1 MFNPYYTRVL
11 TLGKYAALVVMC
23 FNFIAGSFVS
33 AEEVCKFGYTGQPEN
48 LHLSTISVPH
58 EIVAMSEYVHVGTP
72 IFVNEQVVYTPSIFF
87 IIDNST
93 SMSGNGM
100 TGMDVWGNR
109 FKVTR
114 DLIDTLKIKFPGV
127 EVGIAAFRTYL
138 FFDPTDS
145 DYFVQCPQQSTGAYL
160 PLFKLNTKFPPD
172 NKFGWEILQGFLEID
187 TVNNDHVDLKY
198 EPSNIFD
205 NLSGTNIN
213 SGFDAAKH
221 AFLSSKYPKGCHYII
236 FLSDGE
242 ANQPMM
248 GNPDAYVAGTDVPT
262 TFTVYFSS
270 NGTAPQSIQN
280 MTENIKTN
288 GYSSSNPGSNLWAF
302 ENTEYEVLMKFLMD
316 NVISVITQEQISY
329 PVDLSV
335 NGIDPVDEWDSTG
348 FNFSELF
355 PLTGDTTEFVMN
367 IDYHV
372 FMDSITDNG
381 DTIVIEK
388 DTSSHVE
395 FNVAF
400 DKNASL
406 SDDYTVECWDR
417 TLAFYYNGN
426 QVSLVDETMGTLEI
440 RFTEKEVDVLYGYE
454 DVSVE
459 ITHTE
464 GNDKDKETLKLSYK
478 GSYFTGTF
486 LRKIAGPNQGDG
498 FLQHSEEDSIVAIL
512 RNQKLP
518 LDTLRVTVPFILSG
532 TVTLRNGIYFDNN
545 AEGFV
550 DSVFIELYG
559 TKIEDNIDEL
569 VEIIK
574 LPEHRK
580 FTVMDYSYVSDGIAL
595 KVREGADKPQ
605 TYVTDKDILE
615 VTDTLLL
622 KNGGYLLPTSN
633 PIRIIDSIAP
643 IIMDA
648 SLIDS
653 VVIINNG
660 QQDSLTELGRDELT
674 VIFSENVEKITKE
687 KPFIYYSNDA
697 QKTFEAKLKV
707 LSQKDE
713 KGVFHVREL
722 YGVESVKDGDSIRI
736 QWALSDNV
744 YDANKN
750 YQENPENIRRPID
763 VIKVTVIQK
772 GPYELVLQGTLF
784 DPDIAITLP
793 DEFLNNNEI
802 KEMLLSFKTNNDG
815 EHEGIMVITLTPDI
829 MDNIPDNERY
839 SGLITLYDAVGNEVI
854 ARRKMAY
861 LKDSKKLVYLWD
873 GRNKNDRRVGPGAY
887 LALVAITWYPDG
899 FENDP
904 GKKEI
909 KRLIIGVK
917 E

>member
-1 MFNPYYTRVL
+1 MFNIYYTRVL
-11 TLGKYAALVVMC
+11 ALGKSVALAVMC
-23 FNFIAGSFVS
+23 FNFITDSFVS

-48 LHLSTISVPH
+48 LNNQTISVPH

-72 IFVNEQVVYTPSIFF
+72 IFISEQVVYTPSIFF

-100 TGMDVWGNR
+100 GGMDVWGNR

-145 DYFVQCPQQSTGAYL
+145 DYFVQCPQQNTGAYL
-160 PLFKLNTKFPPD
+160 PLFKLNSKFPPD
-172 NKFGWEILQGFLEID
+172 NKFGWDILQGFLEID
-187 TVNNDHVDLKY
+187 TVDNDHVELKY
-198 EPSNIFD
+198 VPSNIFD
-205 NLSGTNIN
+205 NMSGTNIN

-221 AFLSSKYPKGCHYII
+221 AFLSSKYPKECHYII

-248 GNPDAYVAGTDVPT
+248 GDPDAYVAGTDVPT

-270 NGTAPQSIQN
+270 NGTAPQSIQD

-329 PVDLSV
+329 PVDVSI
-335 NGIDPVDEWDSTG
+335 NGIDPVGDWDSTG
-348 FNFSELF
+348 YIFSELF
-355 PLTGDTTEFVMN
+355 PLTGDTTEFVID

-372 FMDSITDNG
+372 FMDSITDAG
-381 DTIVIEK
+381 DTIVNEK

-395 FNVAF
+395 FDVAF
-400 DKNASL
+400 DKNAVL
-406 SDDYTVECWDR
+406 SDDYVVECWDR
-417 TLAFYYNGN
+417 TLVFYYNGN
-426 QVSLVDETMGTLEI
+426 QVSSVDETMEELEI

-464 GNDKDKETLKLSYK
+464 GNDRDKETLKLSYK
-478 GSYFTGTF
+478 DTYFTGTF
-486 LRKIAGPNQGDG
+486 LRKIAGPNKGDG
-498 FLQHSEEDSIVAIL
+498 ILQHKEKDNIVAVF
-512 RNQKLP
+512 RNKKLI
-518 LDTLRVTVPFILSG
+518 LDTLRIAIPFALSG
-532 TVTLRNGIYFDNN
+532 TVTLTKGIYFDNT
-545 AEGFV
+545 ADGFV
-550 DSVFIELYG
+550 DSISIELYG
-559 TKIEDNIDEL
+559 TKIKDNIDEL
-569 VEIIK
+569 VEIIT

-580 FTVMDYSYVSDGIAL
+580 FTVQDYSYISEGIAL
-595 KVREGADKPQ
+595 NVSEGADKPQ

-615 VTDTLLL
+615 ISDTLLL

-643 IIMDA
+643 IIMSA

-707 LSQKDE
+707 LSQKDNQ
-713 KGVFHVREL
+713 GVFHVREL
-722 YGVESVKDGDSIRI
+722 YGVESVKNGDSIRI

-763 VIKVTVIQK
+763 VTTLTVIQK
-772 GPYELVLQGTLF
+772 GPYELELQGTLF
-784 DPDIAITLP
+784 DPDIALTLP

-802 KEMLLSFKTNNDG
+802 KEMLLNFKINNDG
-815 EHEGIMVITLTPDI
+815 EHEGIMVITLTPNNT
-829 MDNIPDNERY
+829 DNVPDNECY
-839 SGLITLYDAVGNEVI
+839 SGLITIYDAVGNEVI
-854 ARRKMAY
+854 VQQEMAY
-861 LKDSKKLVYLWD
+861 LNNSKNLVYLWD

-887 LALVAITWYPDG
+887 LALVVITWYPDG
-899 FENDP
+899 FDNDS
-904 GKKEI
+904 GKKDI
-909 KRLIIGVK
+909 QRLIIGVR